1 MKKTIL
7 WSVLTFG
14 ALTLQAQ
21 NMVVPNGG
29 FFDNWS
35 IGING
40 GGTMQM
46 KGGSY
51 FKSARPVFG
60 MNINKQWTPILGM
73 EIHGQGFINTSSSR
87 TAIDASDVS
96 LLGKMNLMNLF
107 GGYWGEPRS
116 MEIETVSG
124 IGWMHNYMNGS
135 GDSNDLTSRVGLN
148 FNFNL
153 GESKAWTLSF
163 RTVVAYNLT
172 GNSSEHKVQFNANY
186 ARVESTLGLIYHLPN
201 SDGNHYFSMVPV
213 CDPIQL
219 EALNDEVNALR
230 LLVADKD
237 AELVAT
243 AATIAALEDQIAT
256 TPTEVDVTE
265 TVIVNS
271 LPETIITF
279 RQGSATI
286 ENLQMPDVEHVA
298 NFLKDNP
305 NAKILVQGYASPEGN
320 AEFNQ
325 KLSQNRADAIKD
337 LLIKQYNINA
347 DRITAEGKGIGDVF
361 PQPSWNRLSICV
373 INMIK

>member
-7 WSVLTFG
+7 LSVLAFG

-21 NMVVPNGG
+21 TMVVPYGG

-46 KGGSY
+46 KGGSF

-60 MNINKQWTPILGM
+60 ISVNKQWTPILGM
-73 EIHGQGFINTSSSR
+73 EIQGQGFINTSNSR

-107 GGYWGEPRS
+107 AGYWGEPRA

-124 IGWMHNYMNGS
+124 IGWTHNYMSGGS
-135 GDSNDLTSRVGLN
+135 STNDLTSRVGLN

-172 GNSSEHKVQFNANY
+172 ADTPREKVQFNANH
-186 ARVESTLGLIYHLPN
+186 ARIESTVGLIYHLPN
-201 SDGNHYFSMVPV
+201 ADGNHYFSMMPV
-213 CDPIQL
+213 CDPVQL
-219 EALNDEVNALR
+219 ATLNDEVNALR
-230 LLVADKD
+230 VLVTAKD
-237 AELVAT
+237 AELIAT
-243 AATIAALEDQIAT
+243 TATIASLEQQIAN

-265 TVIVNS
+265 TVVVNQM
-271 LPETIITF
+271 PETIITF
-279 RQGSATI
+279 RQGSDSI
-286 ENLQMPDVEHVA
+286 ENLQLPDVENVA
-298 NFLKDNP
+298 NFLKNNP
-305 NAKILVQGYASPEGN
+305 KAKISIQGYASPEGN

-325 KLSQNRADAIKD
+325 TLSQQRAETVKNM
-337 LLIKQYNINA
+337 LINQYNISA
-347 DRITAEGKGIGDVF
+347 DRITAEGKGIGDKF
-361 PQPSWNRLSICV
+361 PQPTWNRLSVCV
-373 INMIK
+373 INTIQ

>member
-107 GGYWGEPRS
+107 GGYLGEPRC

-148 FNFNL
+148 FNFNSTFYYCNVVCNAYCTQTI
-153 GESKAWTLSF
+153 GSF
-163 RTVVAYNLT
+163 IKIEVT
-172 GNSSEHKVQFNANY
+172 
-186 ARVESTLGLIYHLPN
+186 
-201 SDGNHYFSMVPV
+201 
-213 CDPIQL
+213 CDNIEQG
-219 EALNDEVNALR
+219 
-230 LLVADKD
+230 
-237 AELVAT
+237 
-243 AATIAALEDQIAT
+243 
-256 TPTEVDVTE
+256 
-265 TVIVNS
+265 S
-271 LPETIITF
+271 LP
-279 RQGSATI
+279 
-286 ENLQMPDVEHVA
+286 
-298 NFLKDNP
+298 
-305 NAKILVQGYASPEGN
+305 
-320 AEFNQ
+320 
-325 KLSQNRADAIKD
+325 
-337 LLIKQYNINA
+337 
-347 DRITAEGKGIGDVF
+347 TAV
-361 PQPSWNRLSICV
+361 
-373 INMIK
+373 